1 MGGAL
6 QGASSLPVSTD
17 RPIDPRPPAHT
28 GKRNPNR
35 FLFRAALLACNIFFT
50 AIIMVLVRGL
60 TWTAQCY

>member
-1 MGGAL
+1 
-6 QGASSLPVSTD
+6 VSTD

-50 AIIMVLVRGL
+50 AIIMVLVRDL
-60 TWTAQCY
+60 SWTAQCY